1 MQCHQWIEANQKAL
15 KRHRQKS
22 KGNYTDAQLIKY
34 AKDLGFAFEPQVKKR
49 AVKKKVVPPRIA
61 KQKRKATNPDDYEK
75 RHSKILQSLCGLQRD
90 YFWCLEKCVKNTR
103 QFV

>member
-1 MQCHQWIEANQKAL
+1 MADQRAL
-15 KRHRQKS
+15 KRQWQKS
-22 KGNYTDAQLIKY
+22 KGNHADAQLIKY
-34 AKDLGFAFEPQVKKR
+34 AKDLGFAVEPKVKKR
-49 AVKKKVVPPRIA
+49 IVKKKLVPPRIA

-75 RHSKILQSLCGLQRD
+75 RHSKILKRLCGLQCD